1 MKENGRLEPTENEE
15 QSTLKSKLFKC
26 DKCGTEIPIR
36 NPEFG
41 ERKVC
46 PNCDIGILEEVV

>member
-1 MKENGRLEPTENEE
+1 MKENGRLSPADNVEHSEI
-15 QSTLKSKLFKC
+15 KSKLFRC
-26 DKCGTEIPIR
+26 NMCGTEIPIR

-46 PNCDIGILEEVV
+46 PNCDMGILEEVV